1 MESLRLRME
10 VGMVRVI
17 VPATTAN
24 LGPGFDTMGLA
35 LDMYTEVIME
45 AGGEGIRITS
55 EGEGSEELSSSEDN
69 LIYKCA
75 KKLFDSVEYEPKGL
89 SLRIIN
95 GIPLS
100 RGLGSSASAIIAGLL
115 AAREI
120 SAANI
125 SDYELLKMATEVEGH
140 PDNVAPALF
149 GGFVLSRME
158 GKEIIYR
165 KIDVDD
171 KLLAVVAIPEFE
183 LPTEKSR
190 AILPRTVSREDAI
203 FNIGNAS
210 LLVYSLLMK
219 DYSLLRKAMNDRL
232 HEPYRMPLVP
242 GLEEVKRRAL
252 GAGAFSAALSGAGP
266 TVIAFA
272 DEHNSESVRTAMEE
286 GFRSAGIDSD
296 VRILNLQ
303 NKGAIVYR

>member
-1 MESLRLRME
+1 
-10 VGMVRVI
+10 MVRVI

-45 AGGEGIRITS
+45 TGGEGIRITS
-55 EGEGSEELSSSEDN
+55 EGEGSEELSCTEDN

-75 KKLFDSVEYEPKGL
+75 RKLFDAAGYEPKGL
-89 SLRIIN
+89 SVRIIN

-183 LPTEKSR
+183 LATEKSR
-190 AILPRTVSREDAI
+190 AILPRVVSREDAI

-272 DEHNSESVRTAMEE
+272 DEHNSESVRVAMEE
-286 GFRSAGIDSD
+286 GFRSAGIESD
-296 VRILNLQ
+296 VRILSLQ

>member
-1 MESLRLRME
+1 
-10 VGMVRVI
+10 MVRVI

-232 HEPYRMPLVP
+232 HEPYRIPLVP

-272 DEHNSESVRTAMEE
+272 DEHSSESVRTAMEE

>member
-1 MESLRLRME
+1 ME

-45 AGGEGIRITS
+45 AGGEGIRIIS
-55 EGEGSEELSSSEDN
+55 EGEGSEELSNSEDN

-89 SLRIIN
+89 SVRIIN

-165 KIDVDD
+165 KVDVDD

-232 HEPYRMPLVP
+232 HEPYRIPLVP
-242 GLEEVKRRAL
+242 GLEEVKRKAL

-272 DEHNSESVRTAMEE
+272 DEHSSESVRSAMEE

>member
-1 MESLRLRME
+1 
-10 VGMVRVI
+10 MVRVI

-45 AGGEGIRITS
+45 AGGEGIRIIS
-55 EGEGSEELSSSEDN
+55 EGEGSEELSNSEDN

-89 SLRIIN
+89 SVRIIN

-165 KIDVDD
+165 KVDVDD

-232 HEPYRMPLVP
+232 HEPYRIPLVP
-242 GLEEVKRRAL
+242 GLEEVKRKAL

-272 DEHNSESVRTAMEE
+272 DEHSSESVRSAMEE

>member
-1 MESLRLRME
+1 MKSLRLRME

-45 AGGEGIRITS
+45 TGGEGIRITS
-55 EGEGSEELSSSEDN
+55 EGEGSEELSCSEDN

-89 SLRIIN
+89 SVRIIN

-120 SAANI
+120 AAANI

-232 HEPYRMPLVP
+232 HEPYRIPLVP

-272 DEHNSESVRTAMEE
+272 DEHNSESVRSAMEE
-286 GFRSAGIDSD
+286 GFRSAGIESD
-296 VRILNLQ
+296 VRILNLN

>member
-1 MESLRLRME
+1 
-10 VGMVRVI
+10 MVRVI

-45 AGGEGIRITS
+45 TGGEGIRITS
-55 EGEGSEELSSSEDN
+55 EGEGSEELSCTEDN

-75 KKLFDSVEYEPKGL
+75 RKLFDAAGYEPKGL
-89 SLRIIN
+89 SVRIIN

-272 DEHNSESVRTAMEE
+272 DEHNSESVRVAMEE
-286 GFRSAGIDSD
+286 GFRSAGIESD
-296 VRILNLQ
+296 VRILSLQ

>member
-1 MESLRLRME
+1 
-10 VGMVRVI
+10 MVRVI

>member
-1 MESLRLRME
+1 
-10 VGMVRVI
+10 MVRVI

-45 AGGEGIRITS
+45 SGGEGIRITS
-55 EGEGSEELSSSEDN
+55 EGEGSDELSDSEDN

-89 SLRIIN
+89 SVRIIN

-100 RGLGSSASAIIAGLL
+100 RGLGSSASAIIAGLM

-219 DYSLLRKAMNDRL
+219 DYSLLRKAMNDRI

-242 GLEEVKRRAL
+242 GLEEVKRKAL

-272 DEHNSESVRTAMEE
+272 DEHSSESVRSAMEE

-296 VRILNLQ
+296 VRILNLN

>member
-1 MESLRLRME
+1 ME

>member
-1 MESLRLRME
+1 ME

-45 AGGEGIRITS
+45 AVGEGIRITS

-232 HEPYRMPLVP
+232 HEPYRIPLVP

-272 DEHNSESVRTAMEE
+272 DEHSSESVRTAMEE

>member
-1 MESLRLRME
+1 
-10 VGMVRVI
+10 MVRVI

-35 LDMYTEVIME
+35 LDMFTEVIME

-232 HEPYRMPLVP
+232 HEPYRIPLVP

-272 DEHNSESVRTAMEE
+272 DEHSSESVRTAMEE

>member
-272 DEHNSESVRTAMEE
+272 DEHNSESVRAAMEE

>member
-1 MESLRLRME
+1 ME

-45 AGGEGIRITS
+45 TGGEGIRITS
-55 EGEGSEELSSSEDN
+55 EGEGSEELSCTEDN

-75 KKLFDSVEYEPKGL
+75 KKLFDAAGYEPKGL
-89 SLRIIN
+89 SVRIIN

-272 DEHNSESVRTAMEE
+272 DEHNSESVRVAMEE
-286 GFRSAGIDSD
+286 GFRSAGIESD
-296 VRILNLQ
+296 VRILSLQ

>member
-1 MESLRLRME
+1 
-10 VGMVRVI
+10 MVRVI

-45 AGGEGIRITS
+45 TGGEGIRITS
-55 EGEGSEELSSSEDN
+55 EGEGSEELSCTEDN

-75 KKLFDSVEYEPKGL
+75 KKLFDAAGYEPKGL
-89 SLRIIN
+89 SVRIIN

-183 LPTEKSR
+183 LATEKSR
-190 AILPRTVSREDAI
+190 AILPRVVSREDAI

-266 TVIAFA
+266 TVIAFS
-272 DEHNSESVRTAMEE
+272 DEHNSESVRVAMEE
-286 GFRSAGIDSD
+286 GFRSAGIESD
-296 VRILNLQ
+296 VRILSLQ

>member
-1 MESLRLRME
+1 ME

-55 EGEGSEELSSSEDN
+55 EGEGSEELSCTEDN

-75 KKLFDSVEYEPKGL
+75 KKLFDAAGYEPKGL
-89 SLRIIN
+89 SVRIIN

-272 DEHNSESVRTAMEE
+272 DEHNSESVRVAMEE
-286 GFRSAGIDSD
+286 GFRSAGIESD
-296 VRILNLQ
+296 VRILSLQ

>member
-1 MESLRLRME
+1 ME

-232 HEPYRMPLVP
+232 HEPYRIPLVP

-272 DEHNSESVRTAMEE
+272 DEHSSESVRTAMEE

>member
-1 MESLRLRME
+1 
-10 VGMVRVI
+10 MVRVI

-45 AGGEGIRITS
+45 TGGEGIRITS
-55 EGEGSEELSSSEDN
+55 EGEGSEELSCSEDN

-89 SLRIIN
+89 SVRIIN

-190 AILPRTVSREDAI
+190 AILPRAVSREDAI

-232 HEPYRMPLVP
+232 HEPYRIPLVP

-272 DEHNSESVRTAMEE
+272 DEHNSESVRSAMEE
-286 GFRSAGIDSD
+286 GFRSAGIESD
-296 VRILNLQ
+296 VRILSLN

>member
-1 MESLRLRME
+1 
-10 VGMVRVI
+10 MVRVI

-45 AGGEGIRITS
+45 TGGEGIRITS
-55 EGEGSEELSSSEDN
+55 EGEGSEELSNSEDN

-89 SLRIIN
+89 SVRIIN

-100 RGLGSSASAIIAGLL
+100 RGLGSSASAIIAGLM

-120 SAANI
+120 SSANI

-165 KIDVDD
+165 KIEVDD

-232 HEPYRMPLVP
+232 HEPYRIPLVP
-242 GLEEVKRRAL
+242 GLEEVKRKAL

-272 DEHNSESVRTAMEE
+272 DEHSSESVKAAMEE

-296 VRILNLQ
+296 VRILSLQ